1 MKRTMSWQ
9 AGAAAMLLSI
19 AGLAALPVSSGA
31 QGARP
36 LDVYFIDVEG
46 GAATL
51 TVTPAGESILVDS
64 GWPREDGRDAKRIEQ
79 VARYVAGVKQ
89 IDHYVTTHWHTDHY
103 GGIESLAKLMPV
115 KSYWDHG
122 IPAAAEDGSKD
133 FSLLMSAYK
142 RANGGRSHALLPG
155 DTLPLRQVAG
165 RPVELK
171 VVSAKGKVI
180 GEGKADLPMSC
191 ERHVPAPVPD
201 DSDNMR
207 SLGLQLTQGRF
218 GFLNCGDLTW
228 NIEHKLACPTNRV
241 GQVDLW
247 QVTHHG
253 WEASGNPALVKAMKP
268 SCTVTVNGAR
278 KGASPRTFQTLKST
292 PGIEGIYQLH
302 LNVTSKPEENTTPD
316 KIANLEENCKGEFLR
331 VSVRPEVD
339 RYAIYKGADKHLQ
352 TFQVR

>member
-1 MKRTMSWQ
+1 MKRMLKWQ
-9 AGAAAMLLSI
+9 AGAAALLVTI
-19 AGLAALPVSSGA
+19 AGLAALPASSGSKA
-31 QGARP
+31 ARP

-64 GWPREDGRDAKRIEQ
+64 GWPGQGGRDAKRIEQ
-79 VARYVAGVKQ
+79 IARYTAGLTQ

-103 GGIESLAKLMPV
+103 GSIEALAKLMPV
-115 KSYWDHG
+115 KNYWDHG
-122 IPAAAEDGSKD
+122 IPAMAEDGSTD
-133 FSLLMSAYK
+133 FPVLMAAYK
-142 RANGGRSHALLPG
+142 RASGGKSRALKVG
-155 DTLPLRQVAG
+155 DTLPLRQAG
-165 RPVELK
+165 TPVEMK
-171 VVSAKGKVI
+171 VVAAKGNVI
-180 GEGKADLPMSC
+180 GEGSTPVPMSC
-191 ERHVPAPVPD
+191 DRHIPAPVKD

-207 SLGLQLTQGRF
+207 SLALLVTQGKF

-253 WEASGNPALVKAMKP
+253 WEASGNPALVSAMKP

-278 KGASPRTFQTLKST
+278 KGASPRTFKTLKST

-302 LNVTSKPEENTTPD
+302 MNVTSKPEENTTPD
-316 KIANLEENCKGEFLR
+316 KIANLEEKCKGEYFR
-331 VSVRPEVD
+331 VSVRPQGD
-339 RYAIYKGADKHLQ
+339 RYSIYKGTEKELQ
-352 TFQVR
+352 SFKVR